1 MTPPPIYA
9 TIPPSKHSTRT
20 RSQTRMTTP
29 ATKTPTPT
37 PTRSD
42 FIRNQIASDL
52 DAGRYDTVVTRFP
65 PEPNGYPHV
74 GHVKSI
80 CLNFDVAREFG
91 GRCNLRM
98 DDTNPETEDM
108 EYVAAL
114 REATRWLGYNPD
126 DRVLYASDY
135 FEDFYRAALGLI
147 RDGKAYVDSLNEEEI
162 RAYRGT
168 ISEAGRPSPYRERA
182 VEENLDLFQRMRK
195 GDFADGEHVLRAKGD
210 MRAPNMKM
218 RDPLLYRIRHAS
230 HYRAGDDWPIYPMYD
245 FAHPL
250 SDAIEGITHSLCTLE
265 FENNRDI
272 YDWVVE
278 HAGPHV
284 VPNGTFQNGDRP
296 RQYEFARLAL
306 NYTILSKRKLI
317 QLVRDGHVHGWD
329 DPRLPTIA
337 GMRRRGVTPQALRDL
352 CDRIGVS
359 KANSIVDYGL
369 LEACIRDDLNFVA
382 PRVMAVLRPLKVT
395 ITNYPENK
403 VEQIEA
409 SYWPRDVPKEGSRAV
424 PFTRDLFIERDD
436 FMETPA
442 KRFFRL
448 SPGEEVRLRYA
459 YVIRCDEVIK
469 DEAGEIVELRCTYD
483 PDTLGQQPQGR
494 KVQGTIHWVAAE
506 RAVPAEFRLH
516 DRLLR
521 IANPNEV
528 DDEHWLDALNP
539 DSLQVLHGYVE
550 PSVVDDLRAVPS
562 SGEGDVALSSAPN
575 NNKARRYQFERQGY
589 FWADPVDSSAENLV
603 FNRIV
608 SLRDSWATNGSAP
621 ASAAPRTPK
630 PEPAPEEVVVGSRS
644 ESREAARAEN
654 PELATRYSEYIKRGL
669 SSEEADILTGD
680 LALAL
685 WFEFALES
693 CDSPSAIANWIV
705 NELLGTLPGGNLA
718 DELRDL
724 PFSPQRF
731 GALVQL
737 LDEGTISSSAAKTVF
752 AQMFETGDD
761 PARIVKREGLQQV
774 SDAGKLTPIIDE
786 IMASNAGKVE
796 AYRGGKTG
804 LLGFFVGQV
813 MRETRGAADPKV
825 VNELVREKL
834 DG

>member
-1 MTPPPIYA
+1 MSDVI
-9 TIPPSKHSTRT
+9 HESTTT
-20 RSQTRMTTP
+20 R
-29 ATKTPTPT
+29 

-42 FIRNQIASDL
+42 FIRNQVAADL

-80 CLNFDVAREFG
+80 CLNYDVAREFG

-98 DDTNPETEDM
+98 DDTNPETEEM

-114 REATRWLGYNPD
+114 REAIRWLGYNPD

-147 RDGKAYVDSLNEEEI
+147 RDGQAYVDSLNEEEI

-168 ISEAGRPSPYRERA
+168 ISEAGRPSPHRERSVA
-182 VEENLDLFQRMRK
+182 ENLDLFQRMRK
-195 GDFADGEHVLRAKGD
+195 GEFADGEHVLRAKGD
-210 MRAPNMKM
+210 MSAPNMKM

-272 YDWVVE
+272 YDWVVQ

-284 VPNGTFQNGDRP
+284 VPNGTYESGDRP
-296 RQYEFARLAL
+296 RQYEFARLVL

-317 QLVRDGHVHGWD
+317 QLVRDGHVSGWD

-409 SYWPRDVPKEGSRAV
+409 SYWPRDVPKEGTRAV
-424 PFTRDLFIERDD
+424 PFGRELYIERDD
-436 FMETPA
+436 FMEEPA

-448 SPGEEVRLRYA
+448 SPGAEVRLRYA

-483 PDTLGQQPQGR
+483 PDTLGQPPQGR
-494 KVQGTIHWVAAE
+494 KVKGTIHWVAAE
-506 RAVPAEFRLH
+506 QAVPAEFRLY

-521 IANPNEV
+521 IANPNDV
-528 DDEHWLDALNP
+528 DDENWLDALNP
-539 DSLQVLHGYVE
+539 DSLEILNGYVE
-550 PSVVDDLRAVPS
+550 PSLVDDLRTVP
-562 SGEGDVALSSAPN
+562 ENDE
-575 NNKARRYQFERQGY
+575 KRYQFERQGY
-589 FWADPVDSSAENLV
+589 FWADPVDSSPDRLV

-608 SLRDSWATNGSAP
+608 SLRDSWVTNGSAP
-621 ASAAPRTPK
+621 TSAAPRTPK
-630 PEPAPEEVVVGSRS
+630 PEAAPAEVVVGSRS
-644 ESREAARAEN
+644 QSREAARAEN
-654 PELATRYSEYIKRGL
+654 PELAQRYADYIQRGL
-669 SSEEADILTGD
+669 GSEEADILSGD
-680 LALAL
+680 LALVL

-693 CDSPSAIANWIV
+693 CDNPSAVANWIV
-705 NELLGTLPGGNLA
+705 NELLGALPGDNLA

-737 LDEGTISSSAAKTVF
+737 QDEGTISSSAAKTVF
-752 AQMFETGDD
+752 AQMLETGDD
-761 PARIVKREGLQQV
+761 PARIVREQGLQQLSDV
-774 SDAGKLTPIIDE
+774 SKLLPMIEE
-786 IMASNAGKVE
+786 IMAANAAKVE
-796 AYRGGKTG
+796 QYRGGKTG

-813 MRETRGAADPKV
+813 MRQTRGAAEPQV
-825 VNELVREKL
+825 VNELVKEKL
-834 DG
+834 EG

>member
-1 MTPPPIYA
+1 MSAAVTETTPP
-9 TIPPSKHSTRT
+9 TSR
-20 RSQTRMTTP
+20 
-29 ATKTPTPT
+29 
-37 PTRSD
+37 D
-42 FIRNQIASDL
+42 FIRTRVASDL
-52 DAGRYDTVVTRFP
+52 DAGHYETVATRFP

-80 CLNFDVAREFG
+80 CLNYDVASEFG

-114 REATRWLGYNPD
+114 REAIRWLGYNPD

-135 FEDFYRAALGLI
+135 FEEFYGAALGLI

-162 RAYRGT
+162 REYRGT
-168 ISEAGRPSPYRERA
+168 ISEAGRPSPHRERS
-182 VEENLDLFQRMRK
+182 VEENLDLFQRMRA

-210 MRAPNMKM
+210 MRAANMKM

-230 HYRAGDDWPIYPMYD
+230 HYRAGDAWPIYPMYD

-272 YDWVVE
+272 YNWVVE

-284 VPNGTFQNGDRP
+284 VPNGTYEHGDRP
-296 RQYEFARLAL
+296 RQYEFARLVL

-317 QLVRDGHVHGWD
+317 QLVHDGHVSGWD

-352 CDRIGVS
+352 CRRVGVA
-359 KANSIVDYGL
+359 KTNSLIDFGL

-395 ITNYPENK
+395 ITNYPASENSGE

-409 SYWPRDVPKEGSRAV
+409 SYWPRDVPNEGTRAV
-424 PFTRDLFIERDD
+424 PFARELYIERDD
-436 FMETPA
+436 FMEEPA
-442 KRFFRL
+442 KGFFRL
-448 SPGEEVRLRYA
+448 SPGGEVRLRYA
-459 YVIRCDEVIK
+459 YVIRCDEVIH
-469 DEAGEIVELRCTYD
+469 DEAGEVTELRCTVD
-483 PDTLGQQPQGR
+483 HETLGRQPRGR
-494 KVQGTIHWVAAE
+494 KVKGTIHWVAAAQ
-506 RAVPAEFRLH
+506 AVPAEFRLY

-521 IANPNEV
+521 VADPNDV
-528 DDEHWLDALNP
+528 DDENWLDALNP
-539 DSLQVLHGYVE
+539 DSLEILNGYVE
-550 PSVVDDLRAVPS
+550 PSLVDDLRAVP
-562 SGEGDVALSSAPN
+562 ENDE
-575 NNKARRYQFERQGY
+575 KRYQFERQGY

-608 SLRDSWATNGSAP
+608 SLRDSWVTNGSAP
-621 ASAAPRTPK
+621 TSAAPRTPK
-630 PEPAPEEVVVGSRS
+630 PEAAPEEPVVGSRS
-644 ESREAARAEN
+644 QSREAARAEN
-654 PELATRYSEYIKRGL
+654 PELTKRYTDYIERGL

-680 LALAL
+680 MALAL

-693 CDSPSAIANWIV
+693 CDSPSFVANWIV
-705 NELLGTLPGGNLA
+705 NELLGALGGDNLA

-731 GALVQL
+731 GSLVQL
-737 LDEGTISSSAAKTVF
+737 QDEGTISSSAAKTVF
-752 AQMFETGDD
+752 AQMLETGDD
-761 PARIVKREGLQQV
+761 PARIVREQGLRQI
-774 SDAGKLTPIIDE
+774 SSANALLPIIDE
-786 IMASNAGKVE
+786 IMAANAGKVE
-796 AYRGGKTG
+796 QYRGGKTG

-813 MRETRGAADPKV
+813 MRETRGAADPKA
-825 VNELVREKL
+825 VNELVRKRL

>member
-1 MTPPPIYA
+1 
-9 TIPPSKHSTRT
+9 
-20 RSQTRMTTP
+20 MTTP
-29 ATKTPTPT
+29 TTQTTT

-42 FIRNQIASDL
+42 FIRTQIASDL
-52 DAGRYDTVVTRFP
+52 DAGRYETVVTRFP

-114 REATRWLGYNPD
+114 REAIQWLGYNPD

-135 FEDFYRAALGLI
+135 FEDFYQAALGLI

-162 RAYRGT
+162 REYRGT
-168 ISEAGRPSPYRERA
+168 ISEAGRPSPFRKRS

-195 GDFADGEHVLRAKGD
+195 GEFADGEHVLRAKGD

-272 YDWVVE
+272 YNWVVE

-284 VPNGTFQNGDRP
+284 VTNGTYKHGDRP
-296 RQYEFARLAL
+296 RQYEFARLVL

-409 SYWPRDVPKEGSRAV
+409 SYWPRDVPKEGTRQV
-424 PFTRDLFIERDD
+424 PFGRELYIERDD

-459 YVIRCDEVIK
+459 YVIRCDEIIK
-469 DEAGEIVELRCTYD
+469 DKAGEVVELRCSYD
-483 PDTLGQQPQGR
+483 PETLGKQPQGR
-494 KVQGTIHWVAAE
+494 KVQGTIHWVAAT
-506 RAVPAEFRLH
+506 RAVPAEFRLY

-521 IANPNEV
+521 VANPN
-528 DDEHWLDALNP
+528 DMGGDWLDELNP

-550 PSVVDDLRAVPS
+550 PSVTDDLRESA
-562 SGEGDVALSSAPN
+562 SGETDNG
-575 NNKARRYQFERQGY
+575 RRYQFERQGY

-608 SLRDSWATNGSAP
+608 SLRDSWVTKGSAP
-621 ASAAPRTPK
+621 TSAAPRTPQIDA
-630 PEPAPEEVVVGSRS
+630 APEEVVIGSRS
-644 ESREAARAEN
+644 ESREAARAGN
-654 PELATRYSEYIKRGL
+654 PALATRYTQYIERGL

-685 WFEFALES
+685 WFEFASEG
-693 CDSPSAIANWIV
+693 CDNHSALANWIV
-705 NELLGTLPGGNLA
+705 NELVGALPGNDLA
-718 DELRDL
+718 TDLRDL

-737 LDEGTISSSAAKTVF
+737 QEEGTISSSAAKTVF
-752 AQMFETGDD
+752 AQMLETGDD
-761 PARIVKREGLQQV
+761 PARIVKQQGLRQI
-774 SDAGKLTPIIDE
+774 SSAGALAPIIDE
-786 IMASNAGKVE
+786 IIAANAGKVE
-796 AYRGGKTG
+796 QYRGGKTG

-813 MRETRGAADPKV
+813 MRQTKGAADPQV
-825 VNELVREKL
+825 VNDLVKEKL